1 MSFFFGVICANYPGV
16 MCVNLNLSRHQICK
30 VPDYP
35 KIPPSPTL
43 PKICKNTDFATF
55 LILLTHSKKLFD
67 NLEGIFMLTFSN
79 CSNFRGRHIYAKT
92 CVFAQYDLVVKIY
105 KKYAIMQNLLL
116 ELSAKTLKVKAAKNL
131 MIKSAKILKD
141 QNRIKSVCKICK
153 KILWIKSTKSLMVKF
168 KKNLELKP
176 AKILM
181 VKSVHRG
188 RRGKK
193 SQLGRVCKFGV
204 CW

>member
-105 KKYAIMQNLLL
+105 KIRYYAKFVVGIICKNSESQSCKKSHDQKCKNSKGSKQN
-116 ELSAKTLKVKAAKNL
+116 
-131 MIKSAKILKD
+131 
-141 QNRIKSVCKICK
+141 KIC
-153 KILWIKSTKSLMVKF
+153 M
-168 KKNLELKP
+168 
-176 AKILM
+176 
-181 VKSVHRG
+181 
-188 RRGKK
+188 
-193 SQLGRVCKFGV
+193 
-204 CW
+204 